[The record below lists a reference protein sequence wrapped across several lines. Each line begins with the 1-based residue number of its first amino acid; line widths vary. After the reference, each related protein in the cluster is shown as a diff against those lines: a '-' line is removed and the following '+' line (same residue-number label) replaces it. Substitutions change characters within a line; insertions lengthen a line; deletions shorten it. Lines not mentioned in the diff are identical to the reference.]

1 MWSFHCDLHPDTM
14 NGVVVVP
21 VALSGRGFSPDL
33 VTLPQGRSLPFFVP
47 SGEEEAHGIRD
58 VSGVF
63 PGDLDAGDLR
73 PGEGTFFRFDAAGSY
88 RVNDPATSAE
98 AVIKVPMLV
107 VPARADQGSEFMLM
121 WAFDRNPAGWVSD
134 VQVRRP
140 GSTGW
145 EVLFV
150 DATEGGAGFVPDAGP
165 GQYAFRARLRRE
177 DSGAA
182 SEWSPVVT
190 IAVD

>member
-1 MWSFHCDLHPDTM
+1 
-14 NGVVVVP
+14 
-21 VALSGRGFSPDL
+21 
-33 VTLPQGRSLPFFVP
+33 LPFFVP
-47 SGEEEAHGIRD
+47 SGEGKAHGVRD

-63 PGDLDAGDLR
+63 SGSLDAAGLQ

-88 RVNDPATSAE
+88 RVTDPATLAE
-98 AVIKVPMLV
+98 AVVQVPMLV
-107 VPARADQGSEFMLM
+107 VPARGAQGSELMLM

-140 GSTGW
+140 GSASW

-165 GQYAFRARLRRE
+165 GRYAFRARLRRE
-177 DSGAA
+177 DPGAT
-182 SEWSPVVT
+182 SEWSPVAIV
-190 IAVD
+190 AVE